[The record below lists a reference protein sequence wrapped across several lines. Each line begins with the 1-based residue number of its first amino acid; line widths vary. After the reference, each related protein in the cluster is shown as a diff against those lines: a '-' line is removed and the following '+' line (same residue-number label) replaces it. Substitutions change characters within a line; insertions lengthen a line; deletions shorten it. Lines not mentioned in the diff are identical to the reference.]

1 MITENNTVAEIKA
14 YLDEKGISYLSSAT
28 KAELLALVPV
38 EEAPVEEAPVEAPT
52 ELVAEETPVEAPVEP
67 APIVSEPVI
76 TWETMIEAHP
86 EEPKPVYTDVYTVQP
101 GDTLASIANAHM
113 MSVGKLKKLNNLSL
127 MTVTVGRVLRLS

>member
-1 MITENNTVAEIKA
+1 MITENNTVVEIKA
-14 YLDEKGISYLSSAT
+14 YLDEKGISYPSSAT

-38 EEAPVEEAPVEAPT
+38 EEAPVEETPVEP
-52 ELVAEETPVEAPVEP
+52 VAEETPIEAPIEP
-67 APIVSEPVI
+67 APIVSEPVV
-76 TWETMIEAHP
+76 TWETMIAAHP